1 MARPTTKAAAVR
13 KKAAAPNP
21 YFQLRRSR
29 IQGKGAF
36 ATQRIPAGT
45 CIIEYTG
52 EIIDDDEADR
62 RYDDT
67 TMTRH
72 HTFLFSIDG
81 GLSIDA
87 AVNGND
93 ARFINHSCEPNCE
106 AIEEA
111 GRVFIHARRAI
122 EPGEELLYDYGYIV
136 NRRITKADR
145 EFYACLCGTP
155 SCRGT
160 ILAPKKP
167 KPKPKPKPAPA
178 KRATTTPVSRP
189 SSARSSRRGSSAST

>member
-1 MARPTTKAAAVR
+1 MAPPPSKAVSARKQAAT
-13 KKAAAPNP
+13 ANP
-21 YFQLRRSR
+21 YFELRRSR

-36 ATQRIPAGT
+36 ATRPIRPGT
-45 CIIEYTG
+45 RIIEYTG
-52 EIIDDDEADR
+52 ELIDDDEADR

-72 HTFLFSIDG
+72 HTFLFSIEG
-81 GLSIDA
+81 GLAIDA

-106 AIEEA
+106 AVEER
-111 GRVFIHARRAI
+111 GHVFIHALRAI
-122 EPGEELLYDYGYIV
+122 EPGEELLYDYGYVV

-145 EFYACLCGTP
+145 EFYACKCGTP

-160 ILAPKKP
+160 ILAPT
-167 KPKPKPKPAPA
+167 KPKPKPAA
-178 KRATTTPVSRP
+178 KRAPV
-189 SSARSSRRGSSAST
+189 ASKRKPAAPKRKRAP